1 MTRHAPRSGFWPGVA
16 LSVAILVSG
25 LAILELG
32 LRAFWIK
39 RLTVSA
45 GIEHPHFHHRPR
57 ASHTYHYT
65 SKANEFDVRIRTNS
79 RGLRGP
85 DPAIPKPAGTVRI
98 LMLGDSF
105 TFGFPVRDEETFVAR
120 IEQGLRAQGLPVE
133 VVNGGVSGYSPTLH
147 YLLLRDELF
156 EVEPDLV
163 VLWYD
168 FGDLQEDHQFQKNL
182 IYDAAG
188 RIVRCDPR
196 YVNGRF
202 DWGEWLRNRSA
213 LAKYVYVKGIRTFEK
228 ISTLG
233 LGNYVRAKLRGE
245 RAKVAIARLK
255 SEQGSA
261 DAGASDRFLLFRE
274 YATPESVAPFWELNA
289 KYLRMIRDLLA
300 ERDIPFMLG
309 VYPYGMVVGPE
320 QWDAGRG
327 FWGFER
333 GKTYDASLG
342 VSLFTAFSRDEDVP
356 LINAIDRFKEAGG
369 REALFYDVDG
379 HFTPAGH
386 RVLAEHALTDRRF
399 LELVH
404 RLAGR

>member
-1 MTRHAPRSGFWPGVA
+1 M
-16 LSVAILVSG
+16 
-25 LAILELG
+25 G
-32 LRAFWIK
+32 LRVFWIK

-45 GIEHPHFHHRPR
+45 GLEHSHFHHRLMP
-57 ASHTYHYT
+57 SHDYHYT
-65 SKANEFDVRIRTNS
+65 SAAGEFDVHIRTNR

-85 DPAIPKPAGTVRI
+85 DPAVPKPPGTARI

-105 TFGFPVRDEETFVAR
+105 TFGFPVRDEETFSAL
-120 IEQGLRAQGLPVE
+120 IEQGLRAQDLPVE

-147 YLLLRDELF
+147 YLLLRDELI
-156 EVEPDLV
+156 ELEPDLV

-182 IYDAAG
+182 IYDGAG

-233 LGNYVRAKLRGE
+233 VGNYVRAKLRGE
-245 RAKVAIARLK
+245 RAKVAIARMK

-261 DAGASDRFLLFRE
+261 DQGAYDRFLLFRE
-274 YATPESVAPFWELNA
+274 YATEASVAPFWELNA
-289 KYLRMIRDLLA
+289 RYLRMIRDLLA

-320 QWDAGRG
+320 QWGAGRG

-333 GKTYDASLG
+333 GRTYDAGLG
-342 VSLFTAFSRDEDVP
+342 VSLFTRFSAQEGVP
-356 LINAIDRFKEAGG
+356 LINAIDHFKEAG
-369 REALFYDVDG
+369 RQEPLFYDVDG

-386 RVLAEHALTDRRF
+386 RVLAEHVLTDRQ
-399 LELVH
+399 LLNLV
-404 RLAGR
+404 RDVAPGAAAAAPR